1 MPEEKYILDRYFDE
15 LRRLPR
21 LSSEEELLLGQEV
34 RERGSLE
41 ARNKLITHNLRLV
54 LKVAKKYTG
63 YGLGHLDLI
72 QFGNLGLIRAA
83 ELFDHRRGFR
93 FSTYAWFWIRQ
104 SITRAIY
111 EHSRTIRFPDYLWTL
126 FMKIWRASE
135 KLAQKLMREP
145 TAEEIAGASHL
156 PLKKVRELLRILRGG
171 EVPLE
176 NYHGVEKDLNP
187 ENTVVSAV
195 SKDELIRR
203 IKEKLGE
210 LAKSRQSFFPRAAR
224 KIRIFELRYGL
235 NGSGEALTLEATG
248 KLVGICR
255 EGVRLIENEVWRK
268 LRARGISEDDKR
280 IFKALH

>member
-1 MPEEKYILDRYFDE
+1 
-15 LRRLPR
+15 
-21 LSSEEELLLGQEV
+21 
-34 RERGSLE
+34 
-41 ARNKLITHNLRLV
+41 
-54 LKVAKKYTG
+54 
-63 YGLGHLDLI
+63 
-72 QFGNLGLIRAA
+72 
-83 ELFDHRRGFR
+83 
-93 FSTYAWFWIRQ
+93 
-104 SITRAIY
+104 
-111 EHSRTIRFPDYLWTL
+111 
-126 FMKIWRASE
+126 MKIWRASE